1 MKNPQSEINFSE
13 HLNIIAK
20 ALDAVGAFLIGFL
33 AYGFYHQSFSLPGYY
48 NAALFFASLLILI
61 IFPNFRLY
69 LSWRGKSKLSRSINL
84 FYAWG
89 SVLAILLIFGFFNK
103 NTAAFS
109 RVWFLAWSSVTYFYL
124 CSYRL
129 LLDLFLIHL
138 RKKGINRKKIAIFG
152 AGQVGI
158 DVLKR
163 LQNDYESGFDVVAFF
178 DDNNNLHGTKIEG
191 IEVKNPSALL
201 DNLESCHELWIAL
214 PLRAESR
221 VLEILFQTRHLTTIV
236 RYIPDIYNFRLL
248 NHKIT
253 EIANI
258 PMIEINGTPLTA
270 SGITLKRIEDIVFA
284 LLILI
289 LISPV
294 MLIVSLLIKLTS
306 KGPIIYKQERHGWN
320 GRTIK
325 VYKFRSMYV
334 TENSSEFVQAKK
346 NDSRITPIGQFL
358 RKSSL
363 DELPQFINVLQG
375 RMSVVGPRPHAVS
388 MNHDYKDKVSNYMQR
403 HKVKPGITGWAQVNG
418 FRGETDTLDKM
429 EKRVEYDLFYIQ
441 NWSLWFDVKIIF
453 LTVFKGFFG
462 KNAY

>member
-1 MKNPQSEINFSE
+1 MKNHQSELNFSD

-20 ALDAVGAFLIGFL
+20 ILDAGGAFLLGILTFTL
-33 AYGFYHQSFSLPGYY
+33 YHRSFDIPGYY
-48 NAALFFASLLILI
+48 NTALFFTSLLILI
-61 IFPNFRLY
+61 IFPNFGLY
-69 LSWRGKSKLSRSINL
+69 LSWRGKSKISRSIKI
-84 FYAWG
+84 FYGWG
-89 SVLAILLIFGFFNK
+89 TVLSALLIFGFFNK
-103 NTAAFS
+103 NTAAYS
-109 RVWFLAWSSVTYFYL
+109 RVWFLAWTITTYIYF
-124 CSYRL
+124 CSYRI
-129 LLDLFLIHL
+129 LLDIFLNHL

-152 AGQVGI
+152 AGHVGL
-158 DVLKR
+158 DVAKR
-163 LQNDYESGFDVVAFF
+163 LHADYESGFDIVAFF
-178 DDNNNLHGTKIEG
+178 DDNKNLHGTKIEG
-191 IEVKNPSALL
+191 VPVL
-201 DNLESCHELWIAL
+201 DPEKLTDTLEQCHELWIAL
-214 PLRAESR
+214 PLRAENR

-270 SGITLKRIEDIVFA
+270 SGITLKRVEDIVFA
-284 LLILI
+284 SMILV
-289 LISPV
+289 LISPI
-294 MLIVSLLIKLTS
+294 MLIVGILIKLTS
-306 KGPIIYKQERHGWN
+306 KGPVIYKQERHGWN

-334 TENSSEFVQAKK
+334 TEKDTEFVQAKK

-429 EKRVEYDLFYIQ
+429 EKRVEYDLYYIQ

-453 LTVFKGFFG
+453 MTVFKGFFG